1 MEAANLCYSLW
12 DKKTLRIWA
21 TGIYWA
27 IFSSIRKIQFHLRMS
42 VSPITVPNMMHLF
55 SRIFTLFFHY
65 AFFGVQK
72 EKKIRKC
79 CFLKKYVHLV
89 KVHKRGDTTILKI
102 NEACFILCIND
113 RERAW
118 HIINCLVQHDHH
130 RKSKKISVLP
140 TLAFSNTDFT

>member
-1 MEAANLCYSLW
+1 M
-12 DKKTLRIWA
+12 T
-21 TGIYWA
+21 
-27 IFSSIRKIQFHLRMS
+27 

-55 SRIFTLFFHY
+55 SRIFTLFFTLPSL
-65 AFFGVQK
+65 VSK
-72 EKKIRKC
+72 KRKKIRKC

-140 TLAFSNTDFT
+140 TFSQNWFHVKISTLYGYLKPIRWRNLLIRKSSKPLTS